1 MIFTSVIF
9 LFLFLPIV
17 LIASSAMP
25 IRIRNVILLFA
36 SLFFYSWGE
45 SEIVVIMIASI
56 LLNYTVGV
64 MMNQPNQWRKLILT
78 IGIVLNL
85 GLLFWFKYFNFLF
98 DNVNNFLEL
107 TGADKLH
114 LDKIHLPIGISF
126 FTFQGISYIVDV
138 YRNQAKAQM
147 NPIKI
152 GLYISL
158 FPQLIAGP
166 IVRYTDIMDQID
178 KRRTTLDRLFE
189 GSKRFIVGFA
199 KKVIIANGAAQ
210 IADAIFDS
218 NVGELS
224 SLAAWVGIIAYTIQ
238 IYFDFS
244 GYSDM
249 AIGLGKI
256 LGFDFEENF
265 NFPYVA
271 RSIRDFWRRW
281 HISLS
286 TWFRDYLYIP
296 LGGNKKGERRTYLN
310 LLIVFILTGF
320 WHGASWS
327 YMFWGVFHGMFL
339 IIERL
344 GFSAILSKMIAPL
357 QHLYLLLVVMIGW
370 VFFRIEDIT
379 DAFDYL
385 GVLFGNGSDGS
396 VVPFVN
402 NYTLLALLLGFI
414 FSVNIKQGIQFIET
428 STGLSRFRVYMEL
441 RTVLYLFF
449 LFLIFFFSIT
459 EIASDTYNPF
469 IYLRF

>member
-17 LIASSAMP
+17 LIGSIGMP
-25 IRIRNVILLFA
+25 IRIRNAFLLFA
-36 SLFFYSWGE
+36 SLFFYAWGE
-45 SEIVVIMIASI
+45 SEIVIVMIVSI
-56 LLNYTVGV
+56 LLNYVVGV
-64 MMNQPNQWRKLILT
+64 LIDSRKNSRLILAM
-78 IGIVLNL
+78 GISLNL
-85 GLLFWFKYFNFLF
+85 GLLFLFKYFNFLF
-98 DNVNNFLEL
+98 ENINEFLEL
-107 TGADKLH
+107 TGANQLSI
-114 LDKIHLPIGISF
+114 DKIHLPIGISF

-138 YRNQAKAQM
+138 YRKHAKAQM

-178 KRRTTLDRLFE
+178 ERKTTLDRVYD
-189 GSKRFIVGFA
+189 GVKRFIVGFA

-210 IADAIFDS
+210 IADAIFQS
-218 NVGELS
+218 EFSELGVV
-224 SLAAWVGIIAYTIQ
+224 AAWVGILAYTVQ

-265 NFPYVA
+265 NFPYIA

-296 LGGNKKGERRTYLN
+296 LGGNKKGKGRTYLN

-327 YMFWGVFHGMFL
+327 FIFWGLFHGFFL
-339 IIERL
+339 ILERIGL
-344 GFSAILSKMIAPL
+344 GKLLSRAFVPL
-357 QHLYLLLVVMIGW
+357 QHIYLLFVVVIGW
-370 VFFRIEDIT
+370 VFFRVEDIT
-379 DAFDYL
+379 DAFNYIS
-385 GVLFGNGSDGS
+385 VLFGGGNGGS
-396 VVPFVN
+396 VYQYLN
-402 NYTLLALLLGFI
+402 NYTLMALLLGVLL
-414 FSVNIKQGIQFIET
+414 SMNVKKGLLFIEDKLKVQNQPIYIEIR
-428 STGLSRFRVYMEL
+428 SV
-441 RTVLYLFF
+441 
-449 LFLIFFFSIT
+449 LFLLFLAVIFFFSIT